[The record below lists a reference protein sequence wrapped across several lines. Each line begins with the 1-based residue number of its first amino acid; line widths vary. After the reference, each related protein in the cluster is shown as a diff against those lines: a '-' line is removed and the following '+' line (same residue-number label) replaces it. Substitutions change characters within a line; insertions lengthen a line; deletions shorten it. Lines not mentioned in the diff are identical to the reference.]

1 MKQTELIIFVVI
13 MVLNAGF
20 AIVKKYKERQA
31 AKAAAALERAI
42 TNNAPSARATTAAR
56 TTPAMRATPAL
67 RNSPANTPGN
77 TPPVMRPAPTNTG
90 ATTASTRVT
99 TASTR
104 ATTSSTR
111 AASTSTR
118 AGGATSIDARGSVRR
133 EIRDSELQAA
143 AARRRQAE
151 ARLFEQQ
158 VAAEKARMAAQQRPT
173 PPVIQPAAMQ
183 VLQAALARSKS
194 AVHHS
199 IAASRIT
206 GNSIGSPRVAE
217 PVRAKLLIGDRVGLR
232 RALLLREVLG
242 PPRCMA
248 PYGGTQ

>member
-1 MKQTELIIFVVI
+1 MKQTELIIFVVV
-13 MVLNAGF
+13 MVLNGLF
-20 AIVKKYKERQA
+20 AIWKKHKERQA
-31 AKAAAALERAI
+31 VKAAAALERAI
-42 TNNAPSARATTAAR
+42 TNNAPAVRATPAAR
-56 TTPAMRATPAL
+56 STPAMRATPAP
-67 RNSPANTPGN
+67 RNSPGN
-77 TPPVMRPAPTNTG
+77 TPPEMRPTTTNTG
-90 ATTASTRVT
+90 AT

-111 AASTSTR
+111 ATSTSTR

-133 EIRDSELQAA
+133 ESRDTELQAA

-158 VAAEKARMAAQQRPT
+158 VAAEKARIAAQQRPT
-173 PPVIQPAAMQ
+173 PPVIQPVAMQ
-183 VLQAALARSKS
+183 ILQAARARSKS
-194 AVHHS
+194 AVPTA

-206 GNSIGSPRVAE
+206 GNSIGAPRVVE

-232 RALLLREVLG
+232 RALILREVLG
-242 PPRCMA
+242 PPRCMT

>member
-1 MKQTELIIFVVI
+1 MKQTELIIFAVI
-13 MVLNAGF
+13 MVINAVF
-20 AIVKKYKERQA
+20 AIWKKYKERQA
-31 AKAAAALERAI
+31 RNAAAALERAI
-42 TNNAPSARATTAAR
+42 TNNAPSARATSAAR

-67 RNSPANTPGN
+67 RNSAGN
-77 TPPVMRPAPTNTG
+77 TPPVMRSTPA
-90 ATTASTRVT
+90 
-99 TASTR
+99 
-104 ATTSSTR
+104 
-111 AASTSTR
+111 STR
-118 AGGATSIDARGSVRR
+118 AGGATSIDARGSMRR
-133 EIRDSELQAA
+133 EIRDTELQAA

-158 VAAEKARMAAQQRPT
+158 VAAEKARIAAQQRPT

-217 PVRAKLLIGDRVGLR
+217 QVRAKLLIGDRVGLR
-232 RALLLREVLG
+232 RALILREVLG

>member
-13 MVLNAGF
+13 MVLNAVF
-20 AIVKKYKERQA
+20 AIWKKYKERQA

-42 TNNAPSARATTAAR
+42 TNNAPAARATPAAR
-56 TTPAMRATPAL
+56 TTPAMRATTAA
-67 RNSPANTPGN
+67 RAS
-77 TPPVMRPAPTNTG
+77 
-90 ATTASTRVT
+90 TASTRT
-99 TASTR
+99 GG
-104 ATTSSTR
+104 
-111 AASTSTR
+111 AAS
-118 AGGATSIDARGSVRR
+118 IDSRGSMRR
-133 EIRDSELQAA
+133 EIRDTELQAA

-158 VAAEKARMAAQQRPT
+158 VAAEKARIAAQQRQT

-194 AVHHS
+194 AVPS
-199 IAASRIT
+199 AIAASRIT
-206 GNSIGSPRVAE
+206 GNSIGSPRVVE
-217 PVRAKLLIGDRVGLR
+217 PVRAKLLIGDRAGLR
-232 RALLLREVLG
+232 RALILREVLG

>member
-42 TNNAPSARATTAAR
+42 TSNAPPARATPAAR
-56 TTPAMRATPAL
+56 TTPAMRATTAA
-67 RNSPANTPGN
+67 R
-77 TPPVMRPAPTNTG
+77 
-90 ATTASTRVT
+90 AST
-99 TASTR
+99 A
-104 ATTSSTR
+104 
-111 AASTSTR
+111 STR
-118 AGGATSIDARGSVRR
+118 AGGATSIDSRGSMRR
-133 EIRDSELQAA
+133 EIRDTELQAA

-158 VAAEKARMAAQQRPT
+158 VAAEKARIAAQQRQT
-173 PPVIQPAAMQ
+173 PPVIQPAPMQ

-194 AVHHS
+194 AVPS
-199 IAASRIT
+199 AIAASRIT
-206 GNSIGSPRVAE
+206 GNSIGSPRVVE
-217 PVRAKLLIGDRVGLR
+217 PVRAKLLIGDRAGLR
-232 RALLLREVLG
+232 RALILREVLG

>member
-42 TNNAPSARATTAAR
+42 TSNAPPARATPAAR
-56 TTPAMRATPAL
+56 TTPAMRATTAA
-67 RNSPANTPGN
+67 RAS
-77 TPPVMRPAPTNTG
+77 
-90 ATTASTRVT
+90 TASTRT
-99 TASTR
+99 GG
-104 ATTSSTR
+104 
-111 AASTSTR
+111 AAS
-118 AGGATSIDARGSVRR
+118 IDSRGSMRR
-133 EIRDSELQAA
+133 EIRDTELQAA

-158 VAAEKARMAAQQRPT
+158 VAAEKARIAAQQRQT
-173 PPVIQPAAMQ
+173 PPVIQPAAVQ

-194 AVHHS
+194 AVPS
-199 IAASRIT
+199 AIAASRIT
-206 GNSIGSPRVAE
+206 GNRIGSPRVVE
-217 PVRAKLLIGDRVGLR
+217 PVRAKLLIGDRAGLR
-232 RALLLREVLG
+232 RALILREVLG

>member
-1 MKQTELIIFVVI
+1 MKQTEIIIFVVI
-13 MVLNAGF
+13 MVINAVF

-31 AKAAAALERAI
+31 RIAAAALERAI
-42 TNNAPSARATTAAR
+42 TNNAPAARATTAAR

-67 RNSPANTPGN
+67 RNTPGN
-77 TPPVMRPAPTNTG
+77 TPPVMRPTPTNTG
-90 ATTASTRVT
+90 ATTASTRAT

-104 ATTSSTR
+104 ATTATRATPASTR
-111 AASTSTR
+111 S
-118 AGGATSIDARGSVRR
+118 GGAPSIDARGSVRR
-133 EIRDSELQAA
+133 EIRDTELQAA

-158 VAAEKARMAAQQRPT
+158 VAAEKARIAAQQRPT

-194 AVHHS
+194 AVHPS

-206 GNSIGSPRVAE
+206 GNSIGAPRVVE

-232 RALLLREVLG
+232 RALILREVLG

>member
-20 AIVKKYKERQA
+20 AVVKKYKERQA

-42 TNNAPSARATTAAR
+42 TNNAPAARATPAAR
-56 TTPAMRATPAL
+56 TTPAMRTTTTTRA
-67 RNSPANTPGN
+67 S
-77 TPPVMRPAPTNTG
+77 
-90 ATTASTRVT
+90 TASTRT
-99 TASTR
+99 
-104 ATTSSTR
+104 
-111 AASTSTR
+111 
-118 AGGATSIDARGSVRR
+118 GGAASIDARGSVRR
-133 EIRDSELQAA
+133 AIRDSELQAVA
-143 AARRRQAE
+143 ERRRQVE

-158 VAAEKARMAAQQRPT
+158 VAAEKARIAAQQRQT
-173 PPVIQPAAMQ
+173 PPVIQPAAVQ

-194 AVHHS
+194 AVPS
-199 IAASRIT
+199 AIAASRIT

-217 PVRAKLLIGDRVGLR
+217 PVRAKLLIGDRAGLR
-232 RALLLREVLG
+232 RALILREVLG

>member
-42 TNNAPSARATTAAR
+42 TSNAPPARATPAAR
-56 TTPAMRATPAL
+56 TTPAMRATTAA
-67 RNSPANTPGN
+67 RAS
-77 TPPVMRPAPTNTG
+77 
-90 ATTASTRVT
+90 TASTRT
-99 TASTR
+99 GG
-104 ATTSSTR
+104 
-111 AASTSTR
+111 AAS
-118 AGGATSIDARGSVRR
+118 IDSRGSMRR
-133 EIRDSELQAA
+133 EIRDTELQAA

-158 VAAEKARMAAQQRPT
+158 VAAEKARIAAQQRQT

-194 AVHHS
+194 PVSAS

-217 PVRAKLLIGDRVGLR
+217 PVRAKLLIGDRAGLR
-232 RALLLREVLG
+232 RALILREVLG

>member
-13 MVLNAGF
+13 MLLNGLF
-20 AIVKKYKERQA
+20 AIWKKHKERQA
-31 AKAAAALERAI
+31 VKAAAALERAI

-56 TTPAMRATPAL
+56 STPAMRATPAL
-67 RNSPANTPGN
+67 RNSPGN
-77 TPPVMRPAPTNTG
+77 TPPVMRTTTTNTG
-90 ATTASTRVT
+90 ST

-104 ATTSSTR
+104 APTSSTR
-111 AASTSTR
+111 ATSTSTR

-133 EIRDSELQAA
+133 EIRDTELQAA

-158 VAAEKARMAAQQRPT
+158 VDAEKARMAAQQRPT
-173 PPVIQPAAMQ
+173 PPVIQPVAMQ
-183 VLQAALARSKS
+183 ILQAARARSKS
-194 AVHHS
+194 AVPTA

-206 GNSIGSPRVAE
+206 GNSIGAPRVVE

-232 RALLLREVLG
+232 RALILREVLG
-242 PPRCMA
+242 PPRGMA

>member
-1 MKQTELIIFVVI
+1 MKQTEIIIFVVI
-13 MVLNAGF
+13 MVINAVF

-42 TNNAPSARATTAAR
+42 TNNAPAARANPAAR
-56 TTPAMRATPAL
+56 TTPAMRATTTT
-67 RNSPANTPGN
+67 R
-77 TPPVMRPAPTNTG
+77 
-90 ATTASTRVT
+90 ATTASTRT
-99 TASTR
+99 GG
-104 ATTSSTR
+104 
-111 AASTSTR
+111 AASIDSR
-118 AGGATSIDARGSVRR
+118 GAVRR
-133 EIRDSELQAA
+133 EIRDTELQAA

-158 VAAEKARMAAQQRPT
+158 VAAEKARIAAQQRPT

-194 AVHHS
+194 AAPTA

-206 GNSIGSPRVAE
+206 GNSIGSPRVVE
-217 PVRAKLLIGDRVGLR
+217 PVRAKRLIGDRVGLR
-232 RALLLREVLG
+232 RALILREVLG

-248 PYGGTQ
+248 PYGGTP

>member
-1 MKQTELIIFVVI
+1 MKQTEIIIFVVI
-13 MVLNAGF
+13 MVINAVF

-42 TNNAPSARATTAAR
+42 TNNAPAARATPAAR
-56 TTPAMRATPAL
+56 TTPAMRATTTT
-67 RNSPANTPGN
+67 R
-77 TPPVMRPAPTNTG
+77 
-90 ATTASTRVT
+90 ATTASTRT
-99 TASTR
+99 GG
-104 ATTSSTR
+104 
-111 AASTSTR
+111 AASIDSR
-118 AGGATSIDARGSVRR
+118 GAVRR
-133 EIRDSELQAA
+133 EIRDTELQAA

-158 VAAEKARMAAQQRPT
+158 VAAEKARIAAQQRPT

-194 AVHHS
+194 AAPTA

-206 GNSIGSPRVAE
+206 GNSIGSPRVLE
-217 PVRAKLLIGDRVGLR
+217 PVRAKRLIGDRVGLR
-232 RALLLREVLG
+232 RALILREVLG

-248 PYGGTQ
+248 PYGGTP

>member
-42 TNNAPSARATTAAR
+42 TSNAPPARATPAAR
-56 TTPAMRATPAL
+56 TTPAMRATTAA
-67 RNSPANTPGN
+67 RAS
-77 TPPVMRPAPTNTG
+77 
-90 ATTASTRVT
+90 TASTRT
-99 TASTR
+99 GG
-104 ATTSSTR
+104 
-111 AASTSTR
+111 AAS
-118 AGGATSIDARGSVRR
+118 IDSRGSMRR
-133 EIRDSELQAA
+133 EIRDTELQAA

-158 VAAEKARMAAQQRPT
+158 VAAEKARIAAQQRQT

-194 AVHHS
+194 AVPS
-199 IAASRIT
+199 AIAASRIT
-206 GNSIGSPRVAE
+206 GNRIGSPRVVE
-217 PVRAKLLIGDRVGLR
+217 PVRAKLLIGDRAGLR
-232 RALLLREVLG
+232 RALILREVLG

>member
-13 MVLNAGF
+13 MVLNAVL
-20 AIVKKYKERQA
+20 AIWKKYKERQA

-42 TNNAPSARATTAAR
+42 TSNAPPARATPAAR
-56 TTPAMRATPAL
+56 TTPAMRATTAA
-67 RNSPANTPGN
+67 R
-77 TPPVMRPAPTNTG
+77 
-90 ATTASTRVT
+90 AST
-99 TASTR
+99 A
-104 ATTSSTR
+104 
-111 AASTSTR
+111 STR
-118 AGGATSIDARGSVRR
+118 AGGATSIDSRGSMRR
-133 EIRDSELQAA
+133 EIRDTELQAA

-158 VAAEKARMAAQQRPT
+158 VAAEKARIAAQQRQT
-173 PPVIQPAAMQ
+173 PPVIQPAPMQ

-194 AVHHS
+194 SVSAS

-206 GNSIGSPRVAE
+206 GNSIGSPRVVE
-217 PVRAKLLIGDRVGLR
+217 PVRAKLLIGDRAGLR
-232 RALLLREVLG
+232 RALILREVLG

>member
-13 MVLNAGF
+13 MVINAVF

-42 TNNAPSARATTAAR
+42 TNNAPAARATPAAR

-67 RNSPANTPGN
+67 RNSPGN
-77 TPPVMRPAPTNTG
+77 TPPVMRSTPA
-90 ATTASTRVT
+90 
-99 TASTR
+99 
-104 ATTSSTR
+104 
-111 AASTSTR
+111 STR
-118 AGGATSIDARGSVRR
+118 AGGAASIDSRGSMRR
-133 EIRDSELQAA
+133 EIRDTELQAA

-158 VAAEKARMAAQQRPT
+158 VAAEKARIAAQQRPT

-194 AVHHS
+194 AVPTA

-206 GNSIGSPRVAE
+206 GNRIGSPRVVE

-232 RALLLREVLG
+232 RALILREVLG

>member
-42 TNNAPSARATTAAR
+42 TSNAPPARATPAAR
-56 TTPAMRATPAL
+56 TTPAMRAT
-67 RNSPANTPGN
+67 
-77 TPPVMRPAPTNTG
+77 
-90 ATTASTRVT
+90 TTTRAST
-99 TASTR
+99 A
-104 ATTSSTR
+104 
-111 AASTSTR
+111 STR
-118 AGGATSIDARGSVRR
+118 AGGATSIDSRGSMRR
-133 EIRDSELQAA
+133 EIRDTELQAA

-158 VAAEKARMAAQQRPT
+158 VAAEKARIAAQQRQT

-194 AVHHS
+194 PVSAS

-206 GNSIGSPRVAE
+206 GNSIGSPRVVE
-217 PVRAKLLIGDRVGLR
+217 PVRAKLLIGDRAGLR
-232 RALLLREVLG
+232 RALILREVLG

>member
-13 MVLNAGF
+13 MVINAVF
-20 AIVKKYKERQA
+20 AIWKKYKERQA
-31 AKAAAALERAI
+31 RNAAAALERAV

-56 TTPAMRATPAL
+56 ATPAMRATPAL

-90 ATTASTRVT
+90 ATTASTRAT

-104 ATTSSTR
+104 ATTSTRATPASTR
-111 AASTSTR
+111 S
-118 AGGATSIDARGSVRR
+118 GGATSIDARGSMRR
-133 EIRDSELQAA
+133 AIRDSELQAA

-158 VAAEKARMAAQQRPT
+158 VAAEKARIAAQQRPT
-173 PPVIQPAAMQ
+173 PPVIQPVAMQ
-183 VLQAALARSKS
+183 ILQAARARSKS

-206 GNSIGSPRVAE
+206 GNSIGAPRVVE

-232 RALLLREVLG
+232 RALILREVLG

>member
-13 MVLNAGF
+13 MVLNAVF
-20 AIVKKYKERQA
+20 AIWKKYKERQA

-42 TNNAPSARATTAAR
+42 TNNAPAARATPAAR
-56 TTPAMRATPAL
+56 TTPAMRATTAA
-67 RNSPANTPGN
+67 RAS
-77 TPPVMRPAPTNTG
+77 
-90 ATTASTRVT
+90 TASTRT
-99 TASTR
+99 
-104 ATTSSTR
+104 
-111 AASTSTR
+111 
-118 AGGATSIDARGSVRR
+118 GGAASIDARGSVRR
-133 EIRDSELQAA
+133 AIRDSELQAVA
-143 AARRRQAE
+143 ERRRQVE

-158 VAAEKARMAAQQRPT
+158 VAAEKARIAAQQRQT

-194 AVHHS
+194 PVSAS

-217 PVRAKLLIGDRVGLR
+217 PVRAKLLIGDRAGLR
-232 RALLLREVLG
+232 RALILREVLG

>member
-13 MVLNAGF
+13 MVINAVF

-31 AKAAAALERAI
+31 RNAAAALERAI
-42 TNNAPSARATTAAR
+42 TNNAPAARATSAAR

-67 RNSPANTPGN
+67 RNSPGN
-77 TPPVMRPAPTNTG
+77 TPPVMRSTPA
-90 ATTASTRVT
+90 
-99 TASTR
+99 
-104 ATTSSTR
+104 
-111 AASTSTR
+111 STR
-118 AGGATSIDARGSVRR
+118 AGGAASIDSRGSVRR
-133 EIRDSELQAA
+133 EIRDTELQAA

-158 VAAEKARMAAQQRPT
+158 VAAEKARIAAQQRPT

-183 VLQAALARSKS
+183 VLQAALARSQS
-194 AVHHS
+194 AVPTA

-206 GNSIGSPRVAE
+206 GNRIGSPRVVE

-232 RALLLREVLG
+232 RALILREVLG

-248 PYGGTQ
+248 PYGGAQ

>member
-42 TNNAPSARATTAAR
+42 TNNAPAARATPAAR
-56 TTPAMRATPAL
+56 TTPAMRATTAA
-67 RNSPANTPGN
+67 R
-77 TPPVMRPAPTNTG
+77 
-90 ATTASTRVT
+90 AST
-99 TASTR
+99 A
-104 ATTSSTR
+104 
-111 AASTSTR
+111 STR
-118 AGGATSIDARGSVRR
+118 AGGATSIDSRGSMRR
-133 EIRDSELQAA
+133 EIRDTELQAA

-158 VAAEKARMAAQQRPT
+158 VAAEKARIAAQQRQT

-194 AVHHS
+194 PVSAS

-217 PVRAKLLIGDRVGLR
+217 PVRAKLLIGDRAGLR
-232 RALLLREVLG
+232 RALILREVLG

>member
-1 MKQTELIIFVVI
+1 MKQTELIIFVVV
-13 MVLNAGF
+13 MVLNGLF
-20 AIVKKYKERQA
+20 AIWKKHKERQA
-31 AKAAAALERAI
+31 VKAAAALERAI
-42 TNNAPSARATTAAR
+42 TNNAPAVRATPAAR
-56 TTPAMRATPAL
+56 STPAMRATPAP
-67 RNSPANTPGN
+67 RNSPGN
-77 TPPVMRPAPTNTG
+77 TPPEMRPTTTNTG
-90 ATTASTRVT
+90 AT

-111 AASTSTR
+111 ATSTSTR
-118 AGGATSIDARGSVRR
+118 AGGAPSIDARGSVRR

-158 VAAEKARMAAQQRPT
+158 VAAEKARIAAQQRPT
-173 PPVIQPAAMQ
+173 PPVIQPVAMQ
-183 VLQAALARSKS
+183 ILQAARARSKS
-194 AVHHS
+194 AVPTA

-206 GNSIGSPRVAE
+206 GNSIGAPRVVE

-232 RALLLREVLG
+232 RALILREVLG
-242 PPRCMA
+242 PPRCMT

>member
-13 MVLNAGF
+13 MVINAVF

-31 AKAAAALERAI
+31 RIAAAALERAI
-42 TNNAPSARATTAAR
+42 TNNAPAARATSAAR

-67 RNSPANTPGN
+67 RNSPGN
-77 TPPVMRPAPTNTG
+77 TPPVMRSTPA
-90 ATTASTRVT
+90 
-99 TASTR
+99 
-104 ATTSSTR
+104 
-111 AASTSTR
+111 STR
-118 AGGATSIDARGSVRR
+118 AGGAASIDSRGSMRR
-133 EIRDSELQAA
+133 EIRDTELQAA

-158 VAAEKARMAAQQRPT
+158 VAAEKARIAAQQRPT

-194 AVHHS
+194 AVPTA

-206 GNSIGSPRVAE
+206 GNRIGSPRVVE

-232 RALLLREVLG
+232 RALILREVLG

>member
-13 MVLNAGF
+13 MVLNAGL

-42 TNNAPSARATTAAR
+42 TSNAPPARATPAAR
-56 TTPAMRATPAL
+56 TTPAMRATTAA
-67 RNSPANTPGN
+67 RAS
-77 TPPVMRPAPTNTG
+77 
-90 ATTASTRVT
+90 TASTRT
-99 TASTR
+99 GG
-104 ATTSSTR
+104 
-111 AASTSTR
+111 AAS
-118 AGGATSIDARGSVRR
+118 IDSRGSMRR
-133 EIRDSELQAA
+133 EIRDTELQAA

-158 VAAEKARMAAQQRPT
+158 VAAEKARIAAQQRQT

-194 AVHHS
+194 AVPS
-199 IAASRIT
+199 AIAASRIT
-206 GNSIGSPRVAE
+206 GNSIGSPRVVE
-217 PVRAKLLIGDRVGLR
+217 PVRAKHLIGDRAGLR
-232 RALLLREVLG
+232 RALILREVLG

>member
-1 MKQTELIIFVVI
+1 MKQTEIIIFVVI
-13 MVLNAGF
+13 MVINAVF
-20 AIVKKYKERQA
+20 AIVKKHKERQA
-31 AKAAAALERAI
+31 RNAAAALERAI
-42 TNNAPSARATTAAR
+42 TNNAPAARASSAAR

-67 RNSPANTPGN
+67 RNSPGN
-77 TPPVMRPAPTNTG
+77 TPPVMRSTPA
-90 ATTASTRVT
+90 
-99 TASTR
+99 
-104 ATTSSTR
+104 
-111 AASTSTR
+111 STR
-118 AGGATSIDARGSVRR
+118 AGGAASIDSRGSMRR
-133 EIRDSELQAA
+133 EIRDTELQAA

-158 VAAEKARMAAQQRPT
+158 VAAEKARIAAQQRPT

-194 AVHHS
+194 AVPTA

-206 GNSIGSPRVAE
+206 GNRIGSPRVVE

-232 RALLLREVLG
+232 RALILREVLG

-248 PYGGTQ
+248 PYGGAQ

>member
-42 TNNAPSARATTAAR
+42 TSNAPPARATPAAR
-56 TTPAMRATPAL
+56 TTPAMRATTAA
-67 RNSPANTPGN
+67 RAS
-77 TPPVMRPAPTNTG
+77 
-90 ATTASTRVT
+90 TASTRT
-99 TASTR
+99 GG
-104 ATTSSTR
+104 
-111 AASTSTR
+111 AAS
-118 AGGATSIDARGSVRR
+118 IDSRGSMRR
-133 EIRDSELQAA
+133 EIRDTELQAA

-158 VAAEKARMAAQQRPT
+158 VAAEKARIAAQQRQT

-194 AVHHS
+194 AVPS
-199 IAASRIT
+199 AIAASRIT
-206 GNSIGSPRVAE
+206 GNSIGSPRVVE
-217 PVRAKLLIGDRVGLR
+217 PVRAKLLIGDRAGLR
-232 RALLLREVLG
+232 RAVILREVLG

>member
-13 MVLNAGF
+13 MVLNAVL
-20 AIVKKYKERQA
+20 AIWKKYKERQA

-42 TNNAPSARATTAAR
+42 TSNAPPARATPAAR
-56 TTPAMRATPAL
+56 TTPAMRATTAA
-67 RNSPANTPGN
+67 R
-77 TPPVMRPAPTNTG
+77 
-90 ATTASTRVT
+90 AST
-99 TASTR
+99 A
-104 ATTSSTR
+104 
-111 AASTSTR
+111 STR
-118 AGGATSIDARGSVRR
+118 AGGATSIDSRGSMRR
-133 EIRDSELQAA
+133 EIRDTELQAA

-158 VAAEKARMAAQQRPT
+158 VAAEKARIAAQQRQT

-194 AVHHS
+194 AVPS
-199 IAASRIT
+199 AIAASRIT
-206 GNSIGSPRVAE
+206 GNSIGSPRVVE
-217 PVRAKLLIGDRVGLR
+217 PVRAKLLIGDRAGLR
-232 RALLLREVLG
+232 RALILREVLG

>member
-13 MVLNAGF
+13 MVLNAVF
-20 AIVKKYKERQA
+20 AIWKKYKERQA

-42 TNNAPSARATTAAR
+42 TNNAPAARATPAAR
-56 TTPAMRATPAL
+56 TTPAMRATTAA
-67 RNSPANTPGN
+67 R
-77 TPPVMRPAPTNTG
+77 
-90 ATTASTRVT
+90 AST
-99 TASTR
+99 A
-104 ATTSSTR
+104 
-111 AASTSTR
+111 STR
-118 AGGATSIDARGSVRR
+118 AGGATSIDSRGSMRR
-133 EIRDSELQAA
+133 EIRDTELQAA

-158 VAAEKARMAAQQRPT
+158 VAAEKARIAAQQRQT

-194 AVHHS
+194 PVSAS

-232 RALLLREVLG
+232 RALILREVLG

>member
-13 MVLNAGF
+13 MVINAVF

-31 AKAAAALERAI
+31 RNAAAALERAI
-42 TNNAPSARATTAAR
+42 TNNAPAARATSAAR

-67 RNSPANTPGN
+67 RNSPGN
-77 TPPVMRPAPTNTG
+77 TPPVMRSTPA
-90 ATTASTRVT
+90 
-99 TASTR
+99 
-104 ATTSSTR
+104 
-111 AASTSTR
+111 STR
-118 AGGATSIDARGSVRR
+118 AGGAASIDSRGSVRR
-133 EIRDSELQAA
+133 EIRDTELQAA

-158 VAAEKARMAAQQRPT
+158 VAAEKARIAAQQRPT

-194 AVHHS
+194 AVPTA

-206 GNSIGSPRVAE
+206 GNRIGSPRVVE

-232 RALLLREVLG
+232 RALILREVLG

-248 PYGGTQ
+248 PYGGAQ

>member
-13 MVLNAGF
+13 MVINAVL
-20 AIVKKYKERQA
+20 AIWKKYKERQA

-42 TNNAPSARATTAAR
+42 TSNAPPARATPAAR
-56 TTPAMRATPAL
+56 TTPAMRATTAA
-67 RNSPANTPGN
+67 R
-77 TPPVMRPAPTNTG
+77 
-90 ATTASTRVT
+90 AST
-99 TASTR
+99 A
-104 ATTSSTR
+104 
-111 AASTSTR
+111 STR
-118 AGGATSIDARGSVRR
+118 AGGATSIDSRGSMRR
-133 EIRDSELQAA
+133 EIRDTELQAA

-158 VAAEKARMAAQQRPT
+158 VAAEKARIASQQRQT

-194 AVHHS
+194 AVPS
-199 IAASRIT
+199 AIAASRIT
-206 GNSIGSPRVAE
+206 GNSIGSPRVVE
-217 PVRAKLLIGDRVGLR
+217 PVRAKLLIGDRAGLR
-232 RALLLREVLG
+232 RALILREVLG

>member
-42 TNNAPSARATTAAR
+42 TSNAPPARATPAAR
-56 TTPAMRATPAL
+56 TTPAMRATTAA
-67 RNSPANTPGN
+67 R
-77 TPPVMRPAPTNTG
+77 
-90 ATTASTRVT
+90 AST
-99 TASTR
+99 A
-104 ATTSSTR
+104 
-111 AASTSTR
+111 STR
-118 AGGATSIDARGSVRR
+118 AGGATSIDSRGSMRR
-133 EIRDSELQAA
+133 EIRDTELQAA

-158 VAAEKARMAAQQRPT
+158 VAAEKARIAAQQRQT
-173 PPVIQPAAMQ
+173 PPVIQPAPMQ

-194 AVHHS
+194 PVSAS

-206 GNSIGSPRVAE
+206 GNSIGSPRVVE
-217 PVRAKLLIGDRVGLR
+217 PVRAKLLIGDRAGLR
-232 RALLLREVLG
+232 RALILREVLG

>member
-42 TNNAPSARATTAAR
+42 TSNAPAARATPAAR
-56 TTPAMRATPAL
+56 TTPAMRTTTTTRA
-67 RNSPANTPGN
+67 S
-77 TPPVMRPAPTNTG
+77 
-90 ATTASTRVT
+90 TASTRT
-99 TASTR
+99 
-104 ATTSSTR
+104 
-111 AASTSTR
+111 
-118 AGGATSIDARGSVRR
+118 GGAASIDARGSVRR
-133 EIRDSELQAA
+133 AIRDSELQAVA
-143 AARRRQAE
+143 ERRRQVE

-158 VAAEKARMAAQQRPT
+158 VAAEKARIAAQQRQT

-194 AVHHS
+194 PVSAS

-206 GNSIGSPRVAE
+206 GNSIGSPRVVE
-217 PVRAKLLIGDRVGLR
+217 PVRAKLLIGDRAGLR
-232 RALLLREVLG
+232 RALILREVLG

>member
-42 TNNAPSARATTAAR
+42 TNNAPAARATPAAR
-56 TTPAMRATPAL
+56 TTPAMRTTTTTRA
-67 RNSPANTPGN
+67 S
-77 TPPVMRPAPTNTG
+77 
-90 ATTASTRVT
+90 TASTRT
-99 TASTR
+99 GG
-104 ATTSSTR
+104 
-111 AASTSTR
+111 AAS
-118 AGGATSIDARGSVRR
+118 IDSRGSMRR
-133 EIRDSELQAA
+133 EIRDTELQAA

-158 VAAEKARMAAQQRPT
+158 VAAEKARIAAQQRQT

-194 AVHHS
+194 PVSAS

-217 PVRAKLLIGDRVGLR
+217 PVRAKLLIGDRAGLR
-232 RALLLREVLG
+232 RALILREVLG

>member
-1 MKQTELIIFVVI
+1 MKQTEIIIFVVI
-13 MVLNAGF
+13 MVINAVF

-42 TNNAPSARATTAAR
+42 TNNAPAARATPAAR
-56 TTPAMRATPAL
+56 TTPAMRATTTT
-67 RNSPANTPGN
+67 R
-77 TPPVMRPAPTNTG
+77 
-90 ATTASTRVT
+90 ATTASTRT
-99 TASTR
+99 
-104 ATTSSTR
+104 
-111 AASTSTR
+111 
-118 AGGATSIDARGSVRR
+118 GGAASIDARGSVRR
-133 EIRDSELQAA
+133 EIRDTELQAA

-158 VAAEKARMAAQQRPT
+158 VAAEKARIAAQQRPT

-194 AVHHS
+194 AAPTA

-206 GNSIGSPRVAE
+206 GNSIGSPRVVE
-217 PVRAKLLIGDRVGLR
+217 PVRAKRLIGDRVGLR
-232 RALLLREVLG
+232 RALILREVLG

-248 PYGGTQ
+248 PYGGTP

>member
-1 MKQTELIIFVVI
+1 MKQTELIIFAVI
-13 MVLNAGF
+13 MVINAVF
-20 AIVKKYKERQA
+20 AIWKKYKERQA
-31 AKAAAALERAI
+31 RNAAAALERAI
-42 TNNAPSARATTAAR
+42 TNNAPSARATSAAR
-56 TTPAMRATPAL
+56 TTPAMCATPAL

-90 ATTASTRVT
+90 ATTASTRAT

-104 ATTSSTR
+104 AK
-111 AASTSTR
+111 TSTR
-118 AGGATSIDARGSVRR
+118 ATPASTRSGGAPSIDARGSVRR
-133 EIRDSELQAA
+133 EIRDTELQAA
-143 AARRRQAE
+143 AARCRQAE

-158 VAAEKARMAAQQRPT
+158 VAAEKARIAAQQRPT

-194 AVHHS
+194 AVHPS

-206 GNSIGSPRVAE
+206 GNSIGSPRVVE
-217 PVRAKLLIGDRVGLR
+217 QVRAKLLIGDRVGLR
-232 RALLLREVLG
+232 RALILREVLG

>member
-42 TNNAPSARATTAAR
+42 TSNAPPARATPAAR
-56 TTPAMRATPAL
+56 TTPAMRATTAA
-67 RNSPANTPGN
+67 R
-77 TPPVMRPAPTNTG
+77 
-90 ATTASTRVT
+90 AST
-99 TASTR
+99 A
-104 ATTSSTR
+104 
-111 AASTSTR
+111 STR
-118 AGGATSIDARGSVRR
+118 AGGATSIDSRGSMRR
-133 EIRDSELQAA
+133 EIRDTELQAA

-158 VAAEKARMAAQQRPT
+158 VAAEKARIAAQQRQT

-194 AVHHS
+194 AVPS
-199 IAASRIT
+199 AIAASRIT
-206 GNSIGSPRVAE
+206 GNSIGSPRVVE
-217 PVRAKLLIGDRVGLR
+217 PVRAKLLIGDRAGLR
-232 RALLLREVLG
+232 RALILREVLG

>member
-13 MVLNAGF
+13 MVINAVF
-20 AIVKKYKERQA
+20 AIWKKYKERQA
-31 AKAAAALERAI
+31 RNAAAALERAI
-42 TNNAPSARATTAAR
+42 TNNAPSARVTPAAR
-56 TTPAMRATPAL
+56 ATPAMRATPAL
-67 RNSPANTPGN
+67 RNSPGN
-77 TPPVMRPAPTNTG
+77 TPPVMRPTTTNTG
-90 ATTASTRVT
+90 ATTA
-99 TASTR
+99 TR
-104 ATTSSTR
+104 ATP
-111 AASTSTR
+111 ASAR
-118 AGGATSIDARGSVRR
+118 AGGATSIDSRGSMRR
-133 EIRDSELQAA
+133 EIRDTELQAA

-158 VAAEKARMAAQQRPT
+158 VAAEKARIAAQQRPT

-194 AVHHS
+194 AVHPS

-217 PVRAKLLIGDRVGLR
+217 PVRAKLLIGDRLGLR
-232 RALLLREVLG
+232 RALILREVLG